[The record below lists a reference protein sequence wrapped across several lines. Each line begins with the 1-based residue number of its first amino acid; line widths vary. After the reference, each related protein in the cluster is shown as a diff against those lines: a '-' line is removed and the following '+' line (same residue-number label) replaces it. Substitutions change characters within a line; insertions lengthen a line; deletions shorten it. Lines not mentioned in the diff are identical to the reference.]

1 MHEKPLNMA
10 CHVVRTPSVELL
22 LLPGLVAGCSYGWGG
37 QQSQLQLKPV
47 VSLSSSS
54 CGCGW
59 GGGSG
64 FFSAAFLW
72 VSITEGC
79 RGHCW
84 V

>member
-47 VSLSSSS
+47 VSLSFQLLWLWL
-54 CGCGW
+54 GW
-59 GGGSG
+59 R
-64 FFSAAFLW
+64 LW
-72 VSITEGC
+72 LLFCCLPLGINY
-79 RGHCW
+79 
-84 V
+84 